1 MYVYIWEITGPG
13 PRAAAS
19 FACFAPPP
27 PPSGFPGGL
36 QGSKTAHDGFQTALE
51 ASRAL

>member
-1 MYVYIWEITGPG
+1 MYTDGRSQARGPG
-13 PRAAAS
+13 PQPLLYVS
-19 FACFAPPP
+19 PPP

-51 ASRAL
+51 ASRAP